1 MLDPMSQNS
10 LELWLVHMYRCMSN
24 SAECIQDI
32 ILSMVMEIGDLEEDP
47 RSVEDEYTAYIS
59 QPLSPQRTD
68 ILKFWAVRRT

>member
-1 MLDPMSQNS
+1 
-10 LELWLVHMYRCMSN
+10 
-24 SAECIQDI
+24 
-32 ILSMVMEIGDLEEDP
+32 MVMEIGDLEEDP